1 MRATTHHHCGLRV
14 TDIDRAARFYIEA
27 FDGHFLATPFELSG
41 DFAETVME
49 GPPGVTFKVCMVG
62 FADGSLVEL
71 FEFVDP
77 AHPVEVVHP
86 TRGNIIHYGIQV
98 DDVDE
103 ALARVEQ
110 AGGRRIWPEVSPWGT
125 ASIIYVK
132 DPDENIIELSDA
144 SMETI
149 VELTLASFPHAD
161 PKRSEA

>member
-71 FEFVDP
+71 FEFLDP

-103 ALARVEQ
+103 ALDRVEK
-110 AGGRRIWPEVSPWGT
+110 AGGRRI
-125 ASIIYVK
+125 
-132 DPDENIIELSDA
+132 
-144 SMETI
+144 
-149 VELTLASFPHAD
+149 
-161 PKRSEA
+161 